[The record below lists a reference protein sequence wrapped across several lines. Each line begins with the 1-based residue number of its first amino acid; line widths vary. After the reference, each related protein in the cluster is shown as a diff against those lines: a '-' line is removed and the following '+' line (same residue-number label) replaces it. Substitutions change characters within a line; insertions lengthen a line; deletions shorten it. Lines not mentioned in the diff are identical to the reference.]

1 MDKPAFNKIT
11 IVGVGL
17 LGGSIGMAV
26 KKQRLCREVCGYFR
40 NKKKIVRAR
49 RLGAVDTGT
58 DNFTGA
64 VEGSDL
70 IILCS
75 PVEDIKAR
83 IKELKRLGMTKTLI
97 TDVGSTKT
105 EIIRAAKGLNF
116 VGSHPLAG
124 SEQSGVAYGRPDLFK
139 NSVCIVTPDLAPHTS
154 VRAIC
159 RFWKILGSRV
169 ITLCA
174 KRHDAALAFTSH
186 LPHAVAYALA
196 CIIPDHCGLL
206 AAGGLKDTTRIAL
219 SHPEVWSDIF
229 LSNRTNVLKS
239 LTVFERSLKRLKDT
253 VAAEDRKALKKF
265 LFCGRS
271 RRQQILSER

>member
-1 MDKPAFNKIT
+1 MSKPLFGKIT

-26 KKQRLCREVCGYFR
+26 KKQSMSREVCGYFR
-40 NKKKIVRAR
+40 NKKKIAAAKRH
-49 RLGAVDTGT
+49 GAVDTGT
-58 DNFTGA
+58 DNFAKA
-64 VEGSDL
+64 VEDSDL

-75 PVEDIKAR
+75 PIEDIKAK
-83 IKELKRLGMTKTLI
+83 IKEIKRLKITQTLV

-124 SEQSGVAYGRPDLFK
+124 SEQSGVAYGRADLLK
-139 NSVCIVTPDLAPHTS
+139 DAVCIVTPDLAPHAS
-154 VRAIC
+154 VRAVC
-159 RFWKILGSRV
+159 SFWKILGSRV
-169 ITLCA
+169 ITLSA

-196 CIIPDHCGLL
+196 CMMPDHCGAL

-239 LTVFERSLKRLKDT
+239 LDVFERSLNRLKSA
-253 VAAEDRKALKKF
+253 VAGENRKALKKF
-265 LFCGRS
+265 LACGRS
-271 RRQQILSER
+271 KRQQIHP

>member
-49 RLGAVDTGT
+49 RLGAVDTGRIT
-58 DNFTGA
+58 
-64 VEGSDL
+64 
-70 IILCS
+70 S
-75 PVEDIKAR
+75 PGRRAATFHSLFAR
-83 IKELKRLGMTKTLI
+83 RRHQGQIKELKRLGITKTLI
-97 TDVGSTKT
+97 TDVGSTKA

-139 NSVCIVTPDLAPHTS
+139 DSVCIVTPDLAPHAS
-154 VRAIC
+154 VRAVC
-159 RFWKILGSRV
+159 NFWKILGSRV
-169 ITLCA
+169 ITLTA

-186 LPHAVAYALA
+186 LPHAVAFALA
-196 CIIPDHCGLL
+196 CVMPDHCGLL
-206 AAGGLKDTTRIAL
+206 TAGGLKDTTRIAL
-219 SHPEVWSDIF
+219 SHPDVWSDIF

-239 LTVFERSLKRLKDT
+239 LNAFERSLKRLKSAIAT
-253 VAAEDRKALKKF
+253 ENRKVLKKF
-265 LFCGRS
+265 LAYGRNK
-271 RRQQILSER
+271 RQQILS